1 VVSIAD
7 EQIRL
12 GDLNI
17 FSNEQLKE
25 LSNYNILTAEQFVG
39 TCATPEGFKG
49 ISRVLNVPPPI
60 LQKILQN
67 LLEQVKSQLPTELAK
82 LLSEPVAFT
91 PPLGARKPNKTKKRG
106 GKKNQT

>member
-60 LQKILQN
+60 LQN
-67 LLEQVKSQLPTELAK
+67 LLEQVKSQLPPELTK
-82 LLSEPVAFT
+82 LLSEPISFS
-91 PPLGARKPNKTKKRG
+91 PPLGARKPNKTRKRTAKKD
-106 GKKNQT
+106 QT